1 MIRRATRFRNVTPTA
16 NQRVTE
22 CSRAVRGASLGRRA
36 KRMWM
41 LLSLLLLLLLL
52 PLLLPLVG
60 ARSDNTAAVCPA
72 TTFKSSTNLTL
83 CANLTKQPQVH

>member
-1 MIRRATRFRNVTPTA
+1 
-16 NQRVTE
+16 
-22 CSRAVRGASLGRRA
+22 
-36 KRMWM
+36 MWM

-52 PLLLPLVG
+52 PPPLVG